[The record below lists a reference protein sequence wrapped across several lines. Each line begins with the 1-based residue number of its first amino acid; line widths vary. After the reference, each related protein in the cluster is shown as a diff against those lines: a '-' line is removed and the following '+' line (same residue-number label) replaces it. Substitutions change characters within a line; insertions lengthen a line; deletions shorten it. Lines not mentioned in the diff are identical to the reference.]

1 MKTKNL
7 LIIAHAPSDNTK
19 KMVTS
24 VLRGASHADTMSTVV
39 RILSPTD
46 ATAADILSADALII
60 GTVENLGYMS
70 GLTKDLFDRCYYPCL
85 DKTEGLPVALYIRAG
100 HDGTGTI
107 RSLQSIFT
115 GLRWKLVQE
124 PLVCKGDFDNKFL
137 KECEELGQTIAIS
150 LDVGII

>member
-1 MKTKNL
+1 MAT
-7 LIIAHAPSDNTK
+7 A
-19 KMVTS
+19 VE
-24 VLRGASHADTMSTVV
+24 RGASNADTSNVFI
-39 RILSPTD
+39 RRLSPIE
-46 ATAADILSADALII
+46 ATANDIIQANALII
-60 GTVENLGYMS
+60 GTVENIGYMS

-100 HDGTGTI
+100 HDGTGSI

-124 PLVCKGDFDNKFL
+124 PLVCKGDFDKKFL